1 MNTVTV
7 SESFSPLI
15 KVNLMF
21 VDKGKI
27 KGLGANFEIKRDRM
41 STLSSNVPQIMDLH
55 SSEYN
60 IGATYTLPQVE
71 IKRLKIRGK
80 PLKSDLL
87 STVTLS
93 FRQSQTILRKAINDD
108 YGTGVQSSQVSSGQN
123 ITTIKV
129 SLTYSLTQ
137 NINLRIY
144 YDRTINK
151 PVISTSFPTQT
162 TNAGLSLRF
171 VIQ

>member
-1 MNTVTV
+1 M
-7 SESFSPLI
+7 L
-15 KVNLMF
+15 

-27 KGLGANFEIKRDRM
+27 KGLGANFEIKRDR
-41 STLSSNVPQIMDLH
+41 SISLSSNIPQVMEMY
-55 SSEYN
+55 SNEYN
-60 IGATYTLPQVE
+60 IGSTYTYPQIE
-71 IKRLKIRGK
+71 IKKIKIRGK

-93 FRQSQTILRKAINDD
+93 FRQTQTLLHHVVSGNADNSGSGDIQSTNI
-108 YGTGVQSSQVSSGQN
+108 TGGQN
-123 ITTIKV
+123 IITLKT
-129 SLTYSLTQ
+129 SFTYSISQ

-162 TNAGLSLRF
+162 TNAGISIRF

>member
-1 MNTVTV
+1 M
-7 SESFSPLI
+7 
-15 KVNLMF
+15 
-21 VDKGKI
+21 
-27 KGLGANFEIKRDRM
+27 
-41 STLSSNVPQIMDLH
+41 H

-93 FRQSQTILRKAINDD
+93 FRQTQTTLRKGIVEQGQD
-108 YGTGVQSSQVSSGQN
+108 VPIQVSQVSTGQN

-137 NINLRIY
+137 NVNLRLY

-162 TNAGLSLRF
+162 TNAGVSLRF